1 MSDPDFLRT
10 LAESLDRDDPETAKE
25 LSRIAAIL
33 ETLLANRTF
42 EEGYATAVADLR
54 GRSNLEAQPVE
65 DHKIKVFETI
75 ERMAREGRIRK
86 IPTGVSGLEEP
97 KFNQPKRKTKPK
109 LSLDIQLDLSDIL

>member
-1 MSDPDFLRT
+1 MNDPDFLRT
-10 LAESLDRDDPETAKE
+10 FAESLDRDDPETAKE
-25 LSRIAAIL
+25 LRRIADIH

-54 GRSNLEAQPVE
+54 GRSNLEAQPIE
-65 DHKIKVFETI
+65 DHKIKVFESI

-97 KFNQPKRKTKPK
+97 KFNQAPKRKPK
-109 LSLDIQLDLSDIL
+109 LPLDIQLDLSDIL